1 MSEKK
6 EMDRFSARTKK
17 GYTNINSS
25 TESDLLD
32 IDIEVDSD
40 DLDFEKK
47 VPFINSVGNEIP
59 MLKGLSLDSGNDILY
74 KRKNLPII
82 GNKEVSSQYKIVGA
96 VATLSLVSLLSGGFF
111 YSVTND
117 KITKV
122 VEHSNVFSMD
132 IQRANLLFSESL
144 LGKPESINELNEV
157 INKARSSFNSLNEL
171 TGGDVSLNK
180 EYENLNRNIA
190 ILKNNFELLH
200 SSNERVA
207 EFNKEIMEMDAKI
220 DRFISIYSRQALNQ
234 NELANV
240 YSLKISLQILNAN
253 YSNVLLSDKIND
265 SNINLLNQYREVF
278 KDILLTLKDGDRGRS
293 INPIQTRELIEAYN
307 VIVPSWTQ
315 ISNKIQTIT
324 GKSKELIETK
334 NLNESTY
341 KYIVSIVN
349 KTTQMINKYKSNQS
363 NLVLLSQIAILLGL
377 IFLLLSIVSIFYIY
391 SYEKDN
397 KESEENAKKEKLE
410 MHMNDMVATLLYT
423 QGGDLR
429 NDLKVHE
436 GATSYLADSINTTI
450 EALRTLVKQSIDMAG
465 LLEEKTSEIKTVS
478 EKMLLDT
485 EKQAKDI
492 KETGASVILISEA
505 INKISDNTI
514 KGYEEAQKTVQISRD
529 GNTQVGESLGVMK
542 EIKNNMEETVSLM
555 RKVFESSKQILSIV
569 EILAEINQDTE
580 ILSMN
585 VTVQATR
592 AGEAGKPYKIVA
604 DSFKAL
610 SERSALEGKKAS
622 GLLNGIVNDIKIALS
637 AIEKTRNE
645 VEHGVNVTEKAF
657 ESFAVMK
664 DTTEKLAVT
673 VESISKDAKEHAKTA
688 VQVEKE
694 MREILTTTETN
705 RKSTEDT
712 VNAIKDISTVAQD
725 MTRSVKTF
733 KI

>member
-25 TESDLLD
+25 TESYLLD
-32 IDIEVDSD
+32 IEE
-40 DLDFEKK
+40 DLNDVDFEKK
-47 VPFINSVGNEIP
+47 VPFINSVGNELP
-59 MLKGLSLDSGNDILY
+59 MLKGLNLDSENDILY
-74 KRKNLPII
+74 KRKKLPII

-117 KITKV
+117 KINKV
-122 VEHSNVFSMD
+122 VENSNVFSMD

-190 ILKNNFELLH
+190 ILKNNFELLN

-220 DRFISIYSRQALNQ
+220 DRFISIYSRKALNQ

-240 YSLKISLQILNAN
+240 YALKISLQILNAN

-265 SNINLLNQYREVF
+265 SNINLLNQYREAF
-278 KDILLTLKDGDRGRS
+278 KDILLTLKDGDRVRS

-505 INKISDNTI
+505 INKISNNTI

-569 EILAEINQDTE
+569 EILSEINQDTE

-622 GLLNGIVNDIKIALS
+622 GLLNGIVNDIKVALS

>member
-6 EMDRFSARTKK
+6 ETDRFIARNKK
-17 GYTNINSS
+17 NGYTQSVQDTSS
-25 TESDLLD
+25 
-32 IDIEVDSD
+32 IDVDSNG
-40 DLDFEKK
+40 LDFDKN
-47 VPFINSVGNEIP
+47 VPFISKVGGDLP
-59 MLKGLSLDSGNDILY
+59 PFKGMALENMDSDLMYQKKI
-74 KRKNLPII
+74 LPII
-82 GNKEVSSQYKIVGA
+82 GNKDVPTQYKIVGA
-96 VATLSLVSLLSGGFF
+96 IATLSLFSLIGGGFM

-117 KITKV
+117 NINRV
-122 VEHSNVFSMD
+122 VENSNEFSMD
-132 IQRANLLFSESL
+132 IQKVNILFSESV
-144 LGKPESINELNEV
+144 LGKPES
-157 INKARSSFNSLNEL
+157 FNEL
-171 TGGDVSLNK
+171 TDVATKVNK
-180 EYENLNRNIA
+180 SFAELASIAGKDAGVMKDLDSVNKNIL
-190 ILKNNFELLH
+190 ILKSNFELLR
-200 SSNERVA
+200 SSTEKVA
-207 EFNKEIMEMDAKI
+207 EFNKEIMEMDTKL

-240 YSLKISLQILNAN
+240 YSLKISLQVLNAN
-253 YSNVLLSDKIND
+253 YSNVLLSDKINET
-265 SNINLLNQYREVF
+265 SINMLNQYREVF
-278 KDILLTLKDGDRGRS
+278 KDILLTLKDGDRSRS

-324 GKSKELIETK
+324 SKSKELVDTK
-334 NLNESTY
+334 NLNEVTY
-341 KYIVSIVN
+341 KNVVSIVN
-349 KTTQMINKYKSNQS
+349 GTSKIVNKYKSAQS
-363 NLVLLSQIAILLGL
+363 NLVMLSQLAILLGL
-377 IFLLLSIVSIFYIY
+377 VLLLLSIVSIFYIY

-410 MHMNDMVATLLYT
+410 MYMNDMVASLLYT

-450 EALRTLVKQSIDMAG
+450 EALRTLVKQSIDVAG
-465 LLEEKTSEIKTVS
+465 LLEDKTGEIQSVS
-478 EKMLLDT
+478 EKMLVDT

-492 KETGASVILISEA
+492 KETGESVIQISDA
-505 INKISDNTI
+505 INKISTSTT

-542 EIKNNMEETVSLM
+542 EIKNNMEDTVSLM
-555 RKVFESSKQILSIV
+555 RKVSESSKQILSIV

-610 SERSALEGKKAS
+610 SERSALEGKKAAN
-622 GLLNGIVNDIKIALS
+622 LLNGVVNDIKAALL

-673 VESISKDAKEHAKTA
+673 VESISQNAKEHAKTA

-712 VNAIKDISTVAQD
+712 VNAIKDISTVAQE
-725 MTRSVKTF
+725 MTKSVKTF